1 MDISTLSL
9 ARAQFVA
16 SLSFLALFLAVSLA
30 LAWVL
35 LFFKIRARWSRHGG
49 WTAAYRFWV
58 RIFAL
63 AFVLTLAASVPVL
76 IQIGSLWAGL
86 MDKIGNVAGPL
97 LGYGILSVFILKSC
111 FLGVML
117 FGQRRVSDGA
127 HTLAVLMVA
136 VGQLVAVFWV
146 LALQS
151 WMQTPDGALLVDGRY
166 QVYDWVRV
174 VLNPSVGWRMAVV
187 MVGAALAAS
196 FLMMGVT
203 ALQALRRPLGDGER
217 SAFKTAL
224 VVAVV
229 AAFLQLPVATGAGQ
243 MVAKLQPAKAAAAAG
258 YWQSGAVPQFV
269 LFGWPDAR
277 AHTNVGDLTFNN
289 TGGMWLHRNPDGTY
303 QGLDK
308 YSGMLPPVALT
319 FWSLRVAAGLG
330 LLMLAVACVTFLL
343 TFRRGMDPST
353 LPRGWQRVLCG
364 MMFSGGIAVVAG
376 WWVSVIGLQPFV
388 VNGTITQSEVL
399 GSVASSTVLYGLAG
413 YVVLYA
419 LLLAAFAGM
428 LFHAARYGVVPVR
441 KLIGGT
447 P

>member
-35 LFFKIRARWSRHGG
+35 LFFKIRARWSGHGG

-97 LGYGILSVFILKSC
+97 LGYGILSAFILKSC

-166 QVYDWVRV
+166 QVYDWAAV

-187 MVGAALAAS
+187 AVGAALAAS

-224 VVAVV
+224 VVAALASVM
-229 AAFLQLPVATGAGQ
+229 QLPVATGAGQ
-243 MVAKLQPAKAAAAAG
+243 LVAKLQPAKAAAAAG
-258 YWQSGAVPQFV
+258 FWESGAEPKLV

-277 AHTNVGDLTFNN
+277 NHTNLADITLRNA
-289 TGGMWLHRNPDGTY
+289 GGMWLHRNPDGTY

-330 LLMLAVACVTFLL
+330 LLMLAVAWVTFLW
-343 TFRRGMDPST
+343 TFRRGLDPST
-353 LPRGWQRVLCG
+353 LPRWWQRVVCG

-376 WWVSVIGLQPFV
+376 WWVSVIGLQPFA

-399 GSVASSTVLYGLAG
+399 GSVSSSTVLYGLVG
-413 YVVLYA
+413 YGVLYA

-441 KLIGGT
+441 KLGGGA